1 MIKSVILKSLRSTGF
16 TLVANHRYERF
27 RQLEHYKPANT
38 PFADH
43 VRRILEKHQVDCVF
57 DVGATDGA
65 YAMWLREQAGFA
77 GHIVSFEPIP
87 RHAAALER
95 HALKDAKWHIM
106 PVALGREPGTAD
118 FHVMASDVFSSFLKP
133 DASQPGQYADS
144 NKVSE
149 TTPVIVRTVADIW
162 AELSPKLQASRLY
175 LKMDTQG
182 FDLEVFA
189 GATAAIPSIVALQ
202 SEMAFHKIYAG
213 CAGFEEA
220 LACFQAAGF
229 RLSMLH
235 PISLDDQLAMIEA
248 DGVFVRACTNP
259 ISHATRHA

>member
-1 MIKSVILKSLRSTGF
+1 MIKSLILKSLRSTGF
-16 TLVANHRYERF
+16 TLLANHRYERL
-27 RQLEHYKPANT
+27 RQLEHYKPADT

-43 VRRILEKHQVDCVF
+43 VRRILEKRQVDCVF
-57 DVGATDGA
+57 DVGANDGA
-65 YAMWLREQAGFA
+65 YAIWLRKEAGFK

-87 RHAAALER
+87 RHAAALEKL
-95 HALKDAKWHIM
+95 ATQDAKWHIM
-106 PVALGREPGTAD
+106 PVALGREAGTSD

-149 TTPVIVRTVADIW
+149 TIPVTVRTVADVW

-248 DGVFVRACTNP
+248 DGVFVRA
-259 ISHATRHA
+259 

>member
-1 MIKSVILKSLRSTGF
+1 MIKSLIFKSLRSIGF
-16 TLVANHRYERF
+16 TVLANHRYERLH
-27 RQLEHYKPANT
+27 QLEHYKPADA

-43 VRRILEKHQVDCVF
+43 VRRILEKQQVDCVF
-57 DVGATDGA
+57 DVGANDGA
-65 YAMWLREQAGFA
+65 YAIWLRKEAGFK

-87 RHAAALER
+87 RHATALER
-95 HALKDAKWHIM
+95 LAAKDPKWHIM
-106 PVALGREPGTAD
+106 PVALGREAGTAE

-133 DASQPGQYADS
+133 DTSQPGQYADS

-149 TTPVIVRTVADIW
+149 TIPVTVRTVADVW
-162 AELSPKLQASRLY
+162 AELSPKLQTSRLY

-189 GATAAIPSIVALQ
+189 GAASALGSIVALQ

-220 LACFQAAGF
+220 LACFQAASF

-248 DGVFVRACTNP
+248 DGVFVRA
-259 ISHATRHA
+259 

>member
-1 MIKSVILKSLRSTGF
+1 MIKSLIFKCLHCAGF
-16 TLVANHRYERF
+16 ALLANHRYERL
-27 RQLEHYKPANT
+27 RQLEHYKPAHR

-43 VRRILEKHQVDCVF
+43 VRRILEKLQVDCVF
-57 DVGATDGA
+57 DVGANDGA
-65 YAMWLREQAGFA
+65 YAIWLRQEVGFI

-87 RHAAALER
+87 RHAAALEQLADR
-95 HALKDAKWHIM
+95 DAKWHIM
-106 PVALGREPGTAD
+106 PVALGRKAGTAD

-133 DASQPGQYADS
+133 DAYQPGQYADS

-149 TTPVIVRTVADIW
+149 TIPVTIRTVADVW

-189 GATAAIPSIVALQ
+189 GAGTAIPNIVSLQ

-213 CAGFEEA
+213 CASFEEA
-220 LACFQAAGF
+220 LACFQTAGF

-235 PISLDDQLAMIEA
+235 PISLDEKLAMIEA
-248 DGVFVRACTNP
+248 DGVFVRA
-259 ISHATRHA
+259 

>member
-1 MIKSVILKSLRSTGF
+1 MIKSLIFTSLRRAGF
-16 TLVANHRYERF
+16 TLLANHRYERL
-27 RQLEHYKPANT
+27 RKLEHYKPADT

-43 VRRILEKHQVDCVF
+43 VRRVLEKFQVDCVF
-57 DVGATDGA
+57 DVGANDGA
-65 YAMWLREQAGFA
+65 YAIWLRNEAGFK

-95 HALKDAKWHIM
+95 LAANDAKWHVM
-106 PVALGREPGTAD
+106 PLALGREAGTAD

-149 TTPVIVRTVADIW
+149 TIPVTVRTVADVW
-162 AELSPKLQASRLY
+162 AELAPKLQTSRLY

-189 GATAAIPSIVALQ
+189 GASAALDGIVALQ
-202 SEMAFHKIYAG
+202 SEMAFHKIYDG

-220 LACFQAAGF
+220 LACFQASGF

-235 PISLDDQLAMIEA
+235 PISLDGKLAMIEA
-248 DGVFVRACTNP
+248 DGVFVRA
-259 ISHATRHA
+259 